1 METAVV
7 AMLALLV
14 GLTVGAITGRIKW
27 TRRVAGQ
34 IMVGEEDGEPKLN
47 LVLYAKY
54 ADNIEAYDFVELEV
68 KKYDPQFIQSL
79 K

>member
-27 TRRVAGQ
+27 THRVAGQ